1 MKISGIINEVREIS
15 EDWKKQGFSVALVP
29 TMGYLHAGHISL
41 IEKARKENDKVI
53 VSIFV
58 NPIQF
63 GPNEDYE
70 KYPRDMEHDAEA
82 CKKAGADLIFAPE
95 PKEMYPSANLAHV
108 NIDQLGDCLCGARRP
123 GHFSGVCTVITKLF
137 NIISPDRA
145 YFGQKDAQQ
154 LAIIKK
160 MTSDLNFTAEIVPCP
175 IVREPDG
182 LAMSSRNAYLSPEE
196 RAAAV
201 ILSKSLTLAKQM
213 MEGKET
219 DTARIK
225 DAITKEITSEPLARI
240 DYVEIVDAETLKP
253 AGHINGPVL
262 TAIAVYIGRTRL
274 IDNFTFEGR

>member
-1 MKISGIINEVREIS
+1 MKISGMIKEVRKIS

-82 CKKAGADLIFAPE
+82 CKQAGADLIFAPE
-95 PKEMYPSANLAHV
+95 PNEMYPSANLAHV
-108 NIDQLGDCLCGARRP
+108 NIDRLGDGLCGARRP

-160 MTSDLNFTAEIVPCP
+160 MTSDLNFTTEIVPCP

-201 ILSKSLTLAKQM
+201 ILSKSLKLAKQM
-213 MEGKET
+213 MESKET

-225 DAITKEITSEPLARI
+225 DAITNEITSEPLARI

-274 IDNFTFEGR
+274 IDNFIFEGK